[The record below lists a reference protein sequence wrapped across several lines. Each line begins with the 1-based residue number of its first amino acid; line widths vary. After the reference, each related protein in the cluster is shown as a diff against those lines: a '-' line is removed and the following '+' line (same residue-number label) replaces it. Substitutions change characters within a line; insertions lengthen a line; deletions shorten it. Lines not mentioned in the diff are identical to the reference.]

1 MQLQTNDFISDLERW
16 CDAYISRLKA
26 AEYSQNTI
34 ELYGRALEQ
43 FIEYSLQYQDE
54 MTLRDL
60 RSVYFDGFVNYLEE
74 EARLKGM
81 KAHRDGRYLSKSTK
95 DTYLK
100 AVKGCFKYISENND
114 DEYSF
119 ERFLSS
125 YKSRDKTAS
134 EDKIDYLTEHEQEL
148 LEAGIEKDK
157 TEKNYITYR
166 NAFLIKLMLYGGLR
180 ISEALGVRLSDIKEG
195 DHSYIITIYAKGG
208 KTQKAR
214 ILKEYIE
221 DELYYFVNISYLED
235 NEIIMKTRNNTQMTR
250 FNASK
255 TINKLYRKYG
265 VFKQGLHILR
275 HTFAM
280 RLTEYGAALVEI
292 KDLLRHSNISTTTI
306 YSKASGRSLDNALK
320 RLSAKKVEDDT

>member
-1 MQLQTNDFISDLERW
+1 MQLQTNDFIADLERW
-16 CDAYISRLKA
+16 RDAYISRLKA

-81 KAHRDGRYLSKSTK
+81 KAHRDGRFLSKSTK

-157 TEKNYITYR
+157 TEKNYTTYR

-195 DHSYIITIYAKGG
+195 VHSYIITIYAKGG

-221 DELYYFVNISYLED
+221 DELYYFVNISHLED

-255 TINKLYRKYG
+255 TINKLYMKYG
-265 VFKQGLHILR
+265 ILKQGLHILR

-320 RLSAKKVEDDT
+320 RLSTKKAEDNT